1 MWERDESSGVR
12 VKKLVRAVL
21 VVLLSAGVAFAALP
35 ASAQVPDIVPEPPP
49 PPAQVEP
56 FVQIVSPLS
65 FQACQAPSTAQSLI
79 YTAGA
84 VAGVGPPV
92 QLSDAL
98 NPVLDILLFDFT
110 CAYFRPK
117 IVPPT
122 CAVDDTIFGLAG
134 VNAINTPLPG
144 SIVATEV
151 IAIERALNSAGAPA
165 GSQVSDEV
173 WFQLGCED

>member
-1 MWERDESSGVR
+1 M
-12 VKKLVRAVL
+12 KKLVSAVL
-21 VVLLSAGVAFAALP
+21 VVVFSAGVAFAALP
-35 ASAQVPDIVPEPPP
+35 ASAQVPDIVPAPPP
-49 PPAQVEP
+49 PPAEVEP
-56 FVQIVSPLS
+56 LIQIVSPLS

-84 VAGVGPPV
+84 VAGVGSPV
-92 QLSDAL
+92 QLSTTL
-98 NPVLDILLFDFT
+98 NPILDVLLFDLT

-122 CAVDDTIFGLAG
+122 CAVDDTVFGLAG

-144 SIVATEV
+144 SILATEIV
-151 IAIERALNSAGAPA
+151 AIERALNSYGAPA

>member
-1 MWERDESSGVR
+1 M
-12 VKKLVRAVL
+12 KKLVSAVFVL
-21 VVLLSAGVAFAALP
+21 VFAVAAAATGRP
-35 ASAQVPDIVPEPPP
+35 ATAQVPDIVPEPPP

-65 FQACQAPSTAQSLI
+65 FQACQAPSTAQSLV

-84 VAGVGPPV
+84 VAGVGSPV

-98 NPVLDILLFDFT
+98 NPVLDVLLFDLT

-122 CAVDDTIFGLAG
+122 CEVDDTIFGLAG

-151 IAIERALNSAGAPA
+151 VAIERALNSVGAPA
-165 GSQVSDEV
+165 GSQLSDEV

>member
-1 MWERDESSGVR
+1 M
-12 VKKLVRAVL
+12 KKLVSTAF
-21 VVLLSAGVAFAALP
+21 VVLLSAGVAFTALP

-56 FVQIVSPLS
+56 FVQVVSPLS
-65 FQACQAPSTAQSLI
+65 FQACQAPSTLQSLI

-84 VAGVGPPV
+84 VAGVGSPV
-92 QLSDAL
+92 QVSDTL
-98 NPVLDILLFDFT
+98 NPVLDVLLFDFT

-122 CAVDDTIFGLAG
+122 CEVDDTIFGLAG

-151 IAIERALNSAGAPA
+151 LAIERALNSVGAPA
-165 GSQVSDEV
+165 GTQLSDEV
-173 WFQLGCED
+173 WLQLGCED

>member
-1 MWERDESSGVR
+1 M
-12 VKKLVRAVL
+12 KKLVSAVI
-21 VVLLSAGVAFAALP
+21 VVLFSGGVAFTALP

-56 FVQIVSPLS
+56 AIQVVSPLS

-79 YTAGA
+79 YTASA
-84 VAGVGPPV
+84 VAGVGSPV
-92 QLSDAL
+92 QLSDTL
-98 NPVLDILLFDFT
+98 NPVLDVLLFDFT

-134 VNAINTPLPG
+134 VNAINTPLPA
-144 SIVATEV
+144 SNVATEV
-151 IAIERALNSAGAPA
+151 IAIERALNSYGAPA

-173 WFQLGCED
+173 WAQLGCED

>member
-1 MWERDESSGVR
+1 M
-12 VKKLVRAVL
+12 KKLVSAVL
-21 VVLLSAGVAFAALP
+21 VVLFSAGAATLALP

-56 FVQIVSPLS
+56 AVQIVSPLS
-65 FQACQAPSTAQSLI
+65 FQACQAPATLTSLLGV
-79 YTAGA
+79 AGA
-84 VAGVGPPV
+84 VAGVGVPV
-92 QLSDAL
+92 PVGPTI
-98 NPVLDILLFDFT
+98 NPVLDVLLLDFA

-144 SIVATEV
+144 SIIATEV
-151 IAIERALNSAGAPA
+151 MAIERALNTYGAPA
-165 GSQVSDEV
+165 GSSLSDEV
-173 WFQLGCED
+173 WSQLGCDD

>member
-1 MWERDESSGVR
+1 MKR
-12 VKKLVRAVL
+12 LVSAASVFLIAAAAVVIPRA
-21 VVLLSAGVAFAALP
+21 
-35 ASAQVPDIVPEPPP
+35 ASAQVPDIIPDPPP
-49 PPAQVEP
+49 PPAQVAP

-65 FQACQAPSTAQSLI
+65 FQACQAPSTAESLI

-84 VAGVGPPV
+84 VAGVGSPV
-92 QLSDAL
+92 QVSSTV
-98 NPVLDILLFDFT
+98 NPLLDVLLFDLT

-151 IAIERALNSAGAPA
+151 LAIERALDSVGAPA
-165 GSQVSDEV
+165 GSRVSDEV
-173 WFQLGCED
+173 WFQLG